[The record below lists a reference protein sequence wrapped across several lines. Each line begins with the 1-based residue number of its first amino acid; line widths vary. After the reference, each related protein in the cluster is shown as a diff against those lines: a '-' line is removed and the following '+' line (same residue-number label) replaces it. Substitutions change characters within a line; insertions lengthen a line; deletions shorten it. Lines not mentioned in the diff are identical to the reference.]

1 MPFDLIATDLD
12 GTFLSDDKQ
21 VHPINA
27 AAVRAAADRGIRT
40 VFATGRPGRWLG
52 VLDELADAHSWA
64 IASNGAVTLDLA
76 TGELL
81 HARTIDPQV
90 AVEVAREVREV
101 LPNTVCAMEY
111 RWQWAAEHGYP
122 PRLDGERATYVGEL
136 DELFAREPVVKLLIL
151 DPTTPTDELAATVT
165 PIVGDRLTTTFSYVS
180 PTGMLE
186 LSAPGV
192 SKALALTELLAD
204 LGIGA
209 DRLIAFGDMPND
221 LAMLEL
227 AGTAYAMAHSHETVL
242 AAGYPIAGDN
252 NDAGVGRTLLSLL
265 GGS

>member
-1 MPFDLIATDLD
+1 M
-12 GTFLSDDKQ
+12 
-21 VHPINA
+21 
-27 AAVRAAADRGIRT
+27 
-40 VFATGRPGRWLG
+40 
-52 VLDELADAHSWA
+52 
-64 IASNGAVTLDLA
+64 TLDLA

-151 DPTTPTDELAATVT
+151 DPTTPTDLLAATVT
-165 PIVGDRLTTTFSYVS
+165 PIVNDRLTTTFSYVS

-204 LGIGA
+204 LGIEA

-221 LAMLEL
+221 LAMLSL
-227 AGTAYAMAHSHETVL
+227 AGQGFTMSRAHPSVS
-242 AAGYPIAGDN
+242 AAGYPATGDN
-252 NDAGVGRTLLSLL
+252 NNAGVGRTILQLL
-265 GGS
+265 GESLHD